1 MKKWMISLSLAAGVI
16 GLSACS
22 QDKADSEVVAETKA
36 GNVTKDELYEAMKDK
51 IGEQALQQLIY
62 EKVLT
67 KEYSVSD
74 QEIDEKLNQIK
85 TDLGANFEMALAQY
99 GYNSEEDLK
108 ETIRIGVLQEKAAV
122 KDIKVTEEEITEYAK
137 QIKARHILVK
147 DEKTANE
154 VKQKLD
160 KGEKF
165 EELATQY
172 STDTGSAAQGG
183 DLGWFGPGKMVE
195 PFEKA
200 AYALKVDEISQ
211 PVKTE
216 HGYHIIQLTG
226 KKADLPKE
234 ELERETKVSKLD
246 GTLVQQAMEREMKDA
261 KVKIKDKEL
270 EGVLEQQPTSAQ

>member
-99 GYNSEEDLK
+99 GYSSEEDLK

-122 KDIKVTEEEITEYAK
+122 KDVKVTEEEITEYAK